1 MAPSKAPNRSPHWLI
16 ASAIALSLSLSHG
29 TAEAGPWTPERG
41 HGYFKAWIKY
51 LPGWWYVDGNGQR
64 NDYGSYHELFVNAY
78 AEIGVFR
85 GFALSINAP
94 LVQTFFLQDTRAA
107 GQPINAYVGP
117 GDPTFGARFEL
128 ARAGR
133 AILSVEGSVRVP
145 LATGAAVAPVYSSLG
160 PDYRQL
166 GELRIGNGA
175 ADVGIR
181 FWGGY
186 STSNFYVAA
195 SNGVIYR
202 SNGFDPVV
210 VFSGEM
216 GGRVAR
222 NRVGLRVRA
231 QGYLSLPW
239 GSAQRAESPSGM
251 GNGTRY
257 TGLALE
263 ADYRLVNHWD
273 LGITLESGLGIQQRQ
288 TGGPV
293 ISLSI
298 ATTF

>member
-1 MAPSKAPNRSPHWLI
+1 VPAH
-16 ASAIALSLSLSHG
+16 
-29 TAEAGPWTPERG
+29 AGPWTPARG
-41 HGYFKAWIKY
+41 HGYVKAWIKY
-51 LPGWWYVDGNGQR
+51 LPGIWYADGNGQR
-64 NDYGSYHELFVNAY
+64 NEFGSYHELFVNTY
-78 AEIGVFR
+78 AEVGLFR
-85 GFALSINAP
+85 GFGVWANVP

-107 GQPINAYVGP
+107 GQPLNSYIGP

-128 ARAGR
+128 AREGR
-133 AILSVEGSVRVP
+133 AVFSVEGHLR
-145 LATGAAVAPVYSSLG
+145 LAVANGDPVAPVYSSLG

-175 ADVGIR
+175 TDVGLR

-186 STSNFYVAA
+186 ATSSFYVAA

-210 VFSGEM
+210 VFSGEL

-222 NRVGLRVRA
+222 DRIGLRVRA
-231 QGYLSLPW
+231 QGFLSLPW
-239 GSAQRAESPSGM
+239 GTAQRTQSPSGM

-273 LGITLESGLGIQQRQ
+273 LGLTLESGLGIQQRQ

-298 ATTF
+298 ASTF